1 MINTAVTACVAAK
14 LRADLPRVTMSIRH
28 AAHLFART
36 ASRFH
41 MAVLDHGA
49 VPLNVLQQLLDEW
62 IVAEQRA
69 RRTPAAPR

>member
-1 MINTAVTACVAAK
+1 
-14 LRADLPRVTMSIRH
+14 MSIRH